1 VKYNSVALVP
11 EGGPFRGGWTHT
23 YVFKFDE
30 VVGAR
35 LEVDVEEVR
44 PTPHHR
50 LPYIPRMMGGHA
62 TLYLMLTLSPLL
74 PPSQASDCEGTQC
87 SGFAMECIDPNG
99 GAWDKFGS
107 SKEGCK
113 DGNGDDTCTTRSG
126 FRLRDTY
133 DNGHEKIWKCI
144 DNLDSNNQ
152 RTRKATISCAP
163 PTLSPTASPTA
174 SPTLSPT
181 ASPTLS
187 PTATPTANVY
197 SAAAQAQIT
206 VSLEDQS
213 ECNPTNCLEW
223 NCEKWCECFNLD
235 FETAN
240 YYTDM
245 GCGQD
250 DGIDECNC

>member
-1 VKYNSVALVP
+1 MKYNNVALVQ
-11 EGGPFRGGWTHT
+11 EGGNKPWRHGWTHT

-107 SKEGCK
+107 STEGCK
-113 DGNGDDTCTTRSG
+113 DGNGDDTCTTSSG

-133 DNGHEKIWKCI
+133 DNGHEKIWKCT
-144 DNLDSNNQ
+144 DNRDSNNQ

-163 PTLSPTASPTA
+163 HLISCKLTADNFVNGTSRLPLGVT
-174 SPTLSPT
+174 
-181 ASPTLS
+181 
-187 PTATPTANVY
+187 
-197 SAAAQAQIT
+197 
-206 VSLEDQS
+206 
-213 ECNPTNCLEW
+213 CHR
-223 NCEKWCECFNLD
+223 
-235 FETAN
+235 
-240 YYTDM
+240 
-245 GCGQD
+245 
-250 DGIDECNC
+250 